1 MPISHMHQLIAYAN
15 NMALNAIATHRHT
28 HFPRPGMSLSMAG
41 VWARPLQFGSD
52 WMGFAI
58 YSAHTER
65 TTRIPFRYGIFHSF
79 IIIFK
84 FQQIPAFIRSL
95 TRTNYTY
102 NNICYLFVCC
112 WCCWSI
118 SLWLGFI
125 RSFRWAEH
133 TRNFKAVSK
142 ENSKHTQM

>member
-1 MPISHMHQLIAYAN
+1 MPILHMHQLIAYAN

-52 WMGFAI
+52 WIGFAI
-58 YSAHTER
+58 YSAHRANNSNT
-65 TTRIPFRYGIFHSF
+65 FSLWNLSF
-79 IIIFK
+79 IYNN
-84 FQQIPAFIRSL
+84 FQISANTCFHTL
-95 TRTNYTY
+95 THTNKLY

-125 RSFRWAEH
+125 RSFRCAEH